1 MAASCVWKLDTAL
14 FPEDLWYGF
23 IVWSYMLNKARFLI
37 EWLVFK
43 TNNANTVL
51 KYADF
56 YNWNRIKV
64 RYCDGSSFTGDV
76 ERVDPVSCC
85 IFCLL
90 WTNNFLFSKS
100 IKNAGY
106 NSVKPRIAIVLWFH
120 LWILSGKQSSLSG
133 SESLACYH
141 WGSKSKRDEQSWTC
155 MPVPIRCFIIILQGV

>member
-1 MAASCVWKLDTAL
+1 MCLKIRYRFISWRFMVWFYCVKLYVEQGKL
-14 FPEDLWYGF
+14 
-23 IVWSYMLNKARFLI
+23 LI
-37 EWLVFK
+37 EWLVFN

-100 IKNAGY
+100 IKMLVITPWNLELQWSYGFTCESYQANNLHFRGAR
-106 NSVKPRIAIVLWFH
+106 VWLAIIEDLKAKGMSKAEHVC
-120 LWILSGKQSSLSG
+120 QSL
-133 SESLACYH
+133 
-141 WGSKSKRDEQSWTC
+141 
-155 MPVPIRCFIIILQGV
+155 